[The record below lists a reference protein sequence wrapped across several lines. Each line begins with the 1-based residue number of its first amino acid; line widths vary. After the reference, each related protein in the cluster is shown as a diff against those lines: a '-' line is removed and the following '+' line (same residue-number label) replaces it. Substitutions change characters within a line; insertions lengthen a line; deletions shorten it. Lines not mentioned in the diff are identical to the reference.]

1 MHTINAT
8 DVYELV
14 HMASYITVHWTE
26 IGMGVCIWLKIVN
39 IVIVGCADITE
50 VEEW

>member
-26 IGMGVCIWLKIVN
+26 IGREYAYG
-39 IVIVGCADITE
+39 
-50 VEEW
+50 